1 MSWRAD
7 VVHDWLRA
15 MGMREPTQVGITH
28 TGAGVRQHR
37 DMDRVTVARE
47 GRQPC
52 RDRSDLI
59 SEALPA
65 WCGLWGPIDRPRQF
79 AGTVHPHL
87 SSPDLDDVEH
97 TSETERISRSG
108 GPLGVRETRCS
119 RSSKSRSTNR
129 DSR

>member
-28 TGAGVRQHR
+28 TGAGIRQHR
-37 DMDRVTVARE
+37 DMDRVTVAGE

-87 SSPDLDDVEH
+87 SSPDLDDVEQY
-97 TSETERISRSG
+97 ERDRAHITIG
-108 GPLGVRETRCS
+108 GAHLGVRETRCFQIQQIQIHQ
-119 RSSKSRSTNR
+119 
-129 DSR
+129 